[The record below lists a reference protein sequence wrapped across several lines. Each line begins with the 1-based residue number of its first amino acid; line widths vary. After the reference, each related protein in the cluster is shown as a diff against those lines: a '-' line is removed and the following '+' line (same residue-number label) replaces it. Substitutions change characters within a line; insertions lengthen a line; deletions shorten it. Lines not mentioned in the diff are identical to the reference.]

1 MQLTDLLNIGQ
12 INPSISL
19 PTKSTQ
25 QPLHLSQE
33 SRRFFGQT
41 LARVL
46 IPTRA
51 VSWADFL
58 LADCVTSLAKSLGD
72 LSRAACAVA
81 PAAGGLEGALARCP
95 DSLPLVPIGLV
106 APYVIRFVQCLRVY
120 HDTGNRNQVFNA
132 IKYSTMFPV
141 AALAAAGTGAVDP
154 ALWQAT
160 LRPLWVCAA
169 LTNSAYSYF
178 WDVERDWEISFF
190 SQMGA

>member
-1 MQLTDLLNIGQ
+1 M
-12 INPSISL
+12 
-19 PTKSTQ
+19 
-25 QPLHLSQE
+25 
-33 SRRFFGQT
+33 
-41 LARVL
+41 L

-81 PAAGGLEGALARCP
+81 PAAGGLESALARCP
-95 DSLPLVPIGLV
+95 DSLPLMPIGLV
-106 APYVIRFVQCLRVY
+106 APYVIRFIQCLRVY